1 MKPTPDYN
9 PSPIDTSDV
18 ELPASLLHLVE
29 EMARNVHDVW
39 SRNRM
44 DDGWTYGPT
53 RDDRLKTHPCLVP
66 YDELPDSEKEYDRAT
81 ATETLKFIL
90 KSGFRIVKGS

>member
-1 MKPTPDYN
+1 MKPNSDYN

-18 ELPASLLHLVE
+18 KLPASLTHLVE
-29 EMARNVHDVW
+29 EMAKNVHDVW

-44 DDGWTYGPT
+44 DEGWSYGPT

-66 YDELPDSEKEYDRAT
+66 YEDLPNSEKEYDRAT
-81 ATETLKFIL
+81 ATATLKFIL
-90 KSGFRIVKGS
+90 KSGFRIVKD